1 MTAEPENQASPEPTT
16 LRGEIAG
23 PLRAVLRILIA
34 LAVVGLFVLALI
46 VVSYVAASTRSVILR
61 LVIGS
66 ALSIAIAWIGIG
78 YFRQLQHPPPPD
90 PQPAEVHPS
99 LRLAY
104 VCEMCGLEVAL
115 LRVAKEKAPKH
126 CGEEMVL
133 VRRDAPEISA
143 D

>member
-1 MTAEPENQASPEPTT
+1 VEPEKQASPEPTT

-23 PLRAVLRILIA
+23 PLRVVLRILAA
-34 LAVVGLFVLALI
+34 LAVVGLFVLALV

-66 ALSIAIAWIGIG
+66 AMSIVIAWIGIG
-78 YFRQLQHPPPPD
+78 YFRQLKYPPPPD
-90 PQPAEVHPS
+90 PQPTEVHPS

-104 VCEMCGLEVAL
+104 VCEMCGLEVAI
-115 LRVAKEKAPKH
+115 LRVAKEKPPKH

-133 VRRDAPEISA
+133 VRRDAPGISA